1 MKNVLVIS
9 TSLRT
14 NSNSEA
20 LADAFLRGAADAGHH
35 TEKVT
40 LRGKGIQFCRGCLA
54 CQQLGRCVI
63 QDDAA
68 EISRKMHDADVIAFA
83 TPIYYYEMSGQMKTL
98 LDRANWLYSSDYR
111 FTDIYLMTAAA
122 EDDDFVPDRAESGL
136 TGWIDC
142 FARAR
147 LAGSVFAGGVNG
159 PGETAGHKALA
170 QALSTTRAPR
180 TSATVSACSSV

>member
-20 LADAFLRGAADAGHH
+20 LADAYLRGAADAGHH

-40 LRGKGIQFCRGCLA
+40 LRGKEIQFCRGCLA

-98 LDRANWLYSSDYR
+98 LDRA

-147 LAGSVFAGGVNG
+147 LAGSAFAGGING

-170 QALSTTRAPR
+170 QAYEMGK
-180 TSATVSACSSV
+180 TV

>member
-20 LADAFLRGAADAGHH
+20 LADAYLRGAADAGHH

-98 LDRANWLYSSDYR
+98 LDRVNCLYDSDYR
-111 FTDIYLMTAAA
+111 FQDIYLLSAAA
-122 EDDDFVPDRAESGL
+122 EDEPEVDEGAIHGL
-136 TGWIDC
+136 KGWIAC
-142 FARAR
+142 FERSR
-147 LAGSVFAGGVNG
+147 LAGIVVAAGVTD
-159 PGETAGHKALA
+159 PGEIQGHPSIEKAHDMGA
-170 QALSTTRAPR
+170 SIH
-180 TSATVSACSSV
+180 

>member
-20 LADAFLRGAADAGHH
+20 LADAYLRGAADAGHH

-40 LRGKGIQFCRGCLA
+40 LRGKEIQFCRGCLA

-83 TPIYYYEMSGQMKTL
+83 TPISARNTCWPEFSG
-98 LDRANWLYSSDYR
+98 RATTWQ
-111 FTDIYLMTAAA
+111 
-122 EDDDFVPDRAESGL
+122 
-136 TGWIDC
+136 
-142 FARAR
+142 
-147 LAGSVFAGGVNG
+147 SVFCG
-159 PGETAGHKALA
+159 PPAWMPAS
-170 QALSTTRAPR
+170 STPL
-180 TSATVSACSSV
+180 